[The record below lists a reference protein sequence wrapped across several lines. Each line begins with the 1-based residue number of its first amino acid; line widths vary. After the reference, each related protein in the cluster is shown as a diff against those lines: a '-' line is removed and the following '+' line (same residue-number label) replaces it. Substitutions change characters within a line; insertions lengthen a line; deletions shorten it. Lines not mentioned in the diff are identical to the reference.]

1 MKNHKNKRDEVET
14 DLLLGDQPY
23 LAAASVT
30 GRSAVWRFHISF
42 VNREVLDVFSECA
55 NASILTKLKLSFA
68 LLYSWLVDEF
78 SVKLLSL
85 CSLI

>member
-30 GRSAVWRFHISF
+30 GRSAV
-42 VNREVLDVFSECA
+42 
-55 NASILTKLKLSFA
+55 
-68 LLYSWLVDEF
+68 
-78 SVKLLSL
+78 
-85 CSLI
+85 